1 MKNLIDEIIENN
13 KHFVNQ
19 GKVADYIPALSKVN
33 PNHIGVCLM
42 DLDGNIYKSGDYKV
56 PFTIQSISKVM
67 GLMLAIMDNGEDE
80 VFKRVGCKPTDDPFN
95 TLYKLD
101 FPHIEKPANPMINAG
116 AILTTSL
123 IKGESGEKFN
133 RLLDLIRT
141 ITENPNITYNEEVYL
156 SEKETGS
163 KNKAIAYLMNSR
175 GFLNADIEDV
185 LDSYFKQCSIEV
197 NCLDIAKM
205 ALFLANKG
213 LIPGSKNRIC
223 DAKTTSTITAIMA
236 TCGMYDFSG
245 EYAIEVGIPS
255 KSGVAGG
262 ILGTI
267 PGKIGIGVYSPALDG
282 FGNSIVGY
290 NIMKDLSNKLNLNI
304 Y

>member
-1 MKNLIDEIIENN
+1 MKNLIEEIIENN
-13 KHFVNQ
+13 KQFINQ
-19 GKVADYIPALSKVN
+19 GKVADYIPALGKAN
-33 PNHIGVCLM
+33 PNYIGVTLM
-42 DLDGNIYKSGDYKV
+42 DLDGNVYNIGDYNI

-67 GLMLAIMDNGEDE
+67 SLILAIMDNGEDE
-80 VFKRVGCKPTDDPFN
+80 VFKRVGSKPTDDPFN
-95 TLYKLD
+95 TLYKMD
-101 FPHIEKPANPMINAG
+101 FPHIEKPANPMINSG

-123 IKGESGEKFN
+123 IKGEGEEKFN
-133 RLLDLIRT
+133 RLLNLIRT
-141 ITENPNITYNEEVYL
+141 ITENPNISYNEEIYL

-163 KNKAIAYLMNSR
+163 KNRAIAYLMESR
-175 GFLNADIEDV
+175 GFLQGHVEKV

-197 NCLDIAKM
+197 NTVDIAKIG
-205 ALFLANKG
+205 LFLANRG
-213 LIPGSKNRIC
+213 IIPGTNKRIC
-223 DAKTTSTITAIMA
+223 NEETIAIITAIMA

-245 EYAIEVGIPS
+245 EYATKVGIPS

-267 PGKIGIGVYSPALDG
+267 PRKIGIGVYSPALDE

-290 NIMKDLSNKLNLNI
+290 NIMKDLSNKLSLSI